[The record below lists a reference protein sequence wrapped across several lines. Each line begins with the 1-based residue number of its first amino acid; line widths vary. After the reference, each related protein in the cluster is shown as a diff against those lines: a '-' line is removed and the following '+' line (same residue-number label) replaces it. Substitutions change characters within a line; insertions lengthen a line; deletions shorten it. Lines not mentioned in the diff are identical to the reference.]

1 MYFEDSFFEAETKCG
16 FEIPKLM
23 KHTWAAE
30 LEVLKVV
37 IDICNRHN
45 LTYFADWGTLLG
57 AVRHQGFIPWD
68 DDIDICLKRED
79 YMRLIPI
86 LQKQFPEGI
95 YPVGPYTPRFLVTK
109 VTTQTRAV
117 AIRPAWDINDYIRFF
132 HGYPFAS
139 VGIDIFPLDVVPRD
153 KTAYEMQNKLI
164 KMTQV
169 IYSVWD
175 KLKEEGGLKDSL
187 ARLEKRVGERFPWEA
202 SELEQKVY
210 VRRMEDAMA
219 ALYGDADGDKLAEHT
234 FAFNKPEYIM
244 EKEWYSETVML
255 PFENIE
261 IAAPCGYHEVLTAQF
276 GDYMKP
282 VRGAADHDYP
292 FYKKDIEDCLNEYI
306 KAGFTGELEEFCEM
320 ARKGQIVFGEGF
332 REGE

>member
-1 MYFEDSFFEAETKCG
+1 MYFEDSFFEVETKCG

-86 LQKQFPEGI
+86 LSKQLPEGF
-95 YPVGPYTPRFLVTK
+95 YSPSVYTPGYVADK
-109 VTTQTRAV
+109 VTTQMRVVAV
-117 AIRPAWDINDYIRFF
+117 RSAWDMKDYTRFF
-132 HGYPFAS
+132 HGFPFDG

-153 KTAYEMQNKLI
+153 KTAYEMQSKII
-164 KMTQV
+164 KMTQM
-169 IYSVWD
+169 IYSFWD
-175 KLKEEGGLKDSL
+175 KLKEEGSL
-187 ARLEKRVGERFPWEA
+187 EESLSRLEKRIGERFPWEA
-202 SELEQKVY
+202 SEPEQKVY

-234 FAFNKPEYIM
+234 FAYDKPEYIM
-244 EKEWYSETVML
+244 DKEWYSKTVML
-255 PFENIE
+255 PFENME
-261 IAAPCGYHEVLTAQF
+261 IAVPWKYHEVLTAQY
-276 GDYMKP
+276 GNYMEP
-282 VRGAADHDYP
+282 VRGVADHDYP
-292 FYKKDIEDCLNEYI
+292 FYKKQIKACGDFFK

-320 ARKGQIVFGEGF
+320 ARKGLIIFGEG
-332 REGE
+332 